1 MVNLQEISEA
11 LIVGNAKKVR
21 ELVEQA
27 LKKVYLLKR
36 SWIMRLFPE

>member
-21 ELVEQA
+21 ELVDQA
-27 LKKVYLLKR
+27 LKEGVGSVKFSV
-36 SWIMRLFPE
+36 